1 MARSGDFGAVEAEL
15 DPEPDA
21 TPGERCEPKTDSVR
35 NTVRTAKAVAKI
47 RSIGFVKYLRNIFKY
62 GPLKLPHSLSTP

>member
-1 MARSGDFGAVEAEL
+1 MARCGDFGAVEAEL

-35 NTVRTAKAVAKI
+35 NTVRTAKTAAKL
-47 RSIGFVKYLRNIFKY
+47 RRIGLLKYLRNIFKY
-62 GPLKLPHSLSTP
+62 GLLKLPDSLSMP